1 MPNLI
6 LLAYGSEKEYQMATV
21 VVLSFYAWCN
31 NDPDD
36 ARFIIYTDK
45 PEYFSARLT
54 GLPVAYCQVTPQDWE
69 AMLHGYIFKFHRKM
83 SIIEQT
89 FAAYPDENVVFLDSD
104 VFFYNDPRPM
114 LQDISDQVSYMHVRE
129 HTLNK
134 QITFVPAEDKNRFLD
149 YIEHTDFTVGEG
161 KYHFHKDDHIWNAG
175 VIGISPAMAP
185 RVNDVRQITE
195 DIWRL
200 SEMHISEQ
208 LAHTFALGA
217 LTKLKPANHFV
228 VHYWKK
234 KDIIEK
240 AFAGIFNLEFTNMP
254 MVNQLSTV
262 KTITLHYGSNFDLIC
277 HEEEALLAMK
287 NKNFNVGIKATVK
300 AVLEML
306 HGKGT
311 WDDNS
316 RFLRSV
322 AAAA

>member
-21 VVLSFYAWCN
+21 VVLSFYAWH
-31 NDPDD
+31 NDYPDD
-36 ARFIIYTDK
+36 SRFIIYTDQ
-45 PEYFSARLT
+45 PGYFFARLT
-54 GLPVAYCQVTPQDWE
+54 GLPVEYRQVTPQDWE
-69 AMLHGYIFKFHRKM
+69 DMLHGYTFKFHRKM
-83 SIIEQT
+83 AIIEQT
-89 FAAYPDENVVFLDSD
+89 FAAYPNEKVVFLDSD
-104 VFFYNDPRPM
+104 VFFYNDPHPM

-129 HTLNK
+129 HTLDK
-134 QITFVPAEDKNRFLD
+134 QITFVPSEAKNRYLD
-149 YIEHTDFTVGEG
+149 YIEHTDFNVGAA
-161 KYHFHKDDHIWNAG
+161 KYRIHKDDHIWNAG

-200 SEMHISEQ
+200 SDMHISEQ
-208 LAHTFALGA
+208 LAHTVVLGA
-217 LTKLKPANHFV
+217 LTKLKPANQFI

-240 AFAGIFNLEFTNMP
+240 AFAEIFDPEFTHIPMP
-254 MVNQLSTV
+254 ERLSKV
-262 KTITLHYGSNFDLIC
+262 KAITLRYGSNFDLIC
-277 HEEEALLAMK
+277 LEEEALLAMK

-316 RFLRSV
+316 RFLRNV